1 MKNRYRD
8 NLENLRFAPVRLAIG
23 SLALLLAS
31 IALVSAQDIDFSAT
45 VDRNNVGLGESIS
58 LTIKLSG
65 GMRSIPKPTLPDLS
79 DFDVYSSGTSS
90 SLVMG
95 TGGIT
100 NQASYSYSLV
110 PRKVG
115 TFTIQPATVNIG
127 GKTYSTQ
134 PIQITVSQSAPSR
147 PPQQAPTQG
156 KPQSKQA
163 DSGDIFFVEQV
174 VDNPNP
180 FVGQQVIMTL
190 SFYQA
195 QDLFQQP
202 SLQWPDYNGFWV
214 EDLPPNRTY
223 TTVIGNRRY
232 RVTEI
237 KRALFPTVSGKLTI
251 EPSVVTIPPD
261 ALNGFFDDPFGIF
274 GRRSRPVSQQQ
285 VLRSK
290 KIYLDVKPLP
300 LSGKPADFSGAV
312 GKFNLKVTSDKSDV
326 EVDQPVSLK
335 AILSGTGNIKKLSSI
350 NISKL
355 DNFRL
360 YDSGSNENI
369 SKNNYTVSGSKDY
382 EWVLIPTAPGEYELP
397 EVSFS
402 YFDPSAQQYKVLTQ
416 RPGKVNVRPSS
427 SPSTSSPGA
436 IAKNIIPAAKSS
448 LNYIVTDLSK
458 STNGPPLYEN
468 DLIWALQLLP
478 IGWLIFL
485 AVRVNQRR
493 RMEGDIAYARRKS
506 ASKAARK
513 ALQAARDGFG
523 NPRQFFGLLYN
534 GVVGFIS
541 DKLNVNAAGL
551 TNDEIIQLLKQT
563 GRCDDMIDE
572 FTGFLND
579 CDAGRYSPVEP
590 QLEQMKANYE
600 RAEQLLSTL
609 DRSLR

>member
-1 MKNRYRD
+1 
-8 NLENLRFAPVRLAIG
+8 
-23 SLALLLAS
+23 
-31 IALVSAQDIDFSAT
+31 
-45 VDRNNVGLGESIS
+45 
-58 LTIKLSG
+58 
-65 GMRSIPKPTLPDLS
+65 MRSIPRPTLPDLS

-115 TFTIQPATVNIG
+115 TFTIQPVTVNVG

-134 PIQITVSQSAPSR
+134 PIQITVLQSAPNQPAQQT
-147 PPQQAPTQG
+147 PPQSST
-156 KPQSKQA
+156 QSKQA
-163 DSGDIFFVEQV
+163 GSGDIFFIEQTI
-174 VDNPNP
+174 DNPHP
-180 FVGQQVIMTL
+180 YVGQQVIMTF

-237 KRALFPTVSGKLTI
+237 KRALFPTVSGKLII

-261 ALNGFFDDPFGIF
+261 ALNGFFDDPFGMF
-274 GRRSRPVSQQQ
+274 GRRSRTASQQQ
-285 VLRSK
+285 VLRSQ
-290 KIYLDVKPLP
+290 KITLDVKPLP
-300 LSGKPADFSGAV
+300 VSGKPAGFAGAV
-312 GKFNLKVTSDKSDV
+312 GKYYLKVTFDKSDV

-335 AILSGTGNIKKLSSI
+335 AILSGTGNIKKLPPI
-350 NISKL
+350 EIPKL

-369 SKNNYTVSGSKDY
+369 SKSNYVVSGSKDF

-402 YFDPSAQQYKVLTQ
+402 YFDPGEQQYKVLTQ
-416 RPGKVNVRPSS
+416 RPGRVNVRPSS

-436 IAKNIIPAAKSS
+436 IAKNIIPAAKLS
-448 LNYIVTDLSK
+448 LNYIITDLSK
-458 STNGPPLYEN
+458 STTGRPLYEN
-468 DLIWALQLLP
+468 DFIWAMQLLP

-485 AVRVNQRR
+485 AVRVYQRR
-493 RMEGDIAYARRKS
+493 RLEGDIAYARRKS

-523 NPRQFFGLLYN
+523 NPKQFFGLLYN

-551 TNDEIIQLLKQT
+551 TNDEIIRLLKQS
-563 GRCDDMIDE
+563 GKCDNLIDE

-579 CDAGRYSPVEP
+579 CDAGRFSPVEP
-590 QLEQMKANYE
+590 PLEQMKVNYE

-609 DRSLR
+609 DRNLK

>member
-1 MKNRYRD
+1 MG
-8 NLENLRFAPVRLAIG
+8 LVLAFVA
-23 SLALLLAS
+23 LA
-31 IALVSAQDIDFSAT
+31 SAQDIDLSAN
-45 VDRNNVGLGESIS
+45 VDRNNIGLGESIT
-58 LTIKLSG
+58 LTIRLSG
-65 GMRSIPKPTLPDLS
+65 GMRSIPRPTLPDLS

-115 TFTIQPATVNIG
+115 TFTIQPVTVNVG

-134 PIQITVSQSAPSR
+134 PIQITVLQSAPNQPAQQT
-147 PPQQAPTQG
+147 PPQSST
-156 KPQSKQA
+156 QSKQA
-163 DSGDIFFVEQV
+163 GSGDIFFIEQTI
-174 VDNPNP
+174 DNPHP
-180 FVGQQVIMTL
+180 YVGQQVIMTF

-237 KRALFPTVSGKLTI
+237 KRALFPTVSGKLII

-261 ALNGFFDDPFGIF
+261 ALNGFFDDPFGMF
-274 GRRSRPVSQQQ
+274 GRRSRTASQQQ
-285 VLRSK
+285 VLRSQ
-290 KIYLDVKPLP
+290 KITLDVKPLP
-300 LSGKPADFSGAV
+300 VSGKPAGFAGAV
-312 GKFNLKVTSDKSDV
+312 GKYYLKVTFDKSDV

-335 AILSGTGNIKKLSSI
+335 AILSGTGNIKKLPPI
-350 NISKL
+350 EIPKL

-369 SKNNYTVSGSKDY
+369 SKSNYVVSGSKDF

-402 YFDPSAQQYKVLTQ
+402 YFDPGEQQYKVLTQ
-416 RPGKVNVRPSS
+416 RPGRVNVRPSS

-436 IAKNIIPAAKSS
+436 IAKNIIPAAKLS
-448 LNYIVTDLSK
+448 LNYIITDLSK
-458 STNGPPLYEN
+458 STTGRPLYEN
-468 DLIWALQLLP
+468 DFIWAMQLLP

-485 AVRVNQRR
+485 AVRVYQRR
-493 RMEGDIAYARRKS
+493 RLEGDIAYARRKS

-523 NPRQFFGLLYN
+523 NPKQFFGLLYN

-551 TNDEIIQLLKQT
+551 TNDEIIRLLKQS
-563 GRCDDMIDE
+563 GKCDNLIDE

-579 CDAGRYSPVEP
+579 CDAGRFSPVEP
-590 QLEQMKANYE
+590 PLEQMKVNYE

-609 DRSLR
+609 DRNLK